1 STDSHVLTSLPCGHA
16 PPEKAELPTRTEAT
30 WFVPICSPP
39 DGSFSPVNVT
49 VVAVPGYT
57 VPPVEPW
64 RVTEALV
71 PTEPVPVPEPVAV
84 RSEERRVGRECG
96 PRRPRVDC
104 IHYRLVRD
112 MKTADD

>member
-1 STDSHVLTSLPCGHA
+1 M
-16 PPEKAELPTRTEAT
+16 
-30 WFVPICSPP
+30 VPICCFP
-39 DGSFSPVNVT
+39 DDGLSAVNVT

-84 RSEERRVGRECG
+84 KYAYAMPAIARAPTAPTTTVLRRAIEAFKRILDIGRPPWFRC
-96 PRRPRVDC
+96 PQTPLPVSAR
-104 IHYRLVRD
+104 
-112 MKTADD
+112 AS